1 VARADDPFES
11 YLLRVL
17 CALIAERSVSRTAIR
32 MNQSQPAISAALRRL
47 RSVFG
52 DPLLVRDK
60 NTMVP
65 TARALAVAER
75 ARAALALLEGLA
87 SAGEC
92 FDPATTEQVF
102 RIATP
107 DYLAPPFLSELVRLF
122 RREAPRARL
131 DALPLGPDFDYEQA
145 LQDGTVDIVIGNW
158 PNPPEHLYSSTLLED
173 EVVCLLAREHPLA
186 AAGALSAERYLQA
199 AHLVPLPYSI
209 GQRGV
214 VETELNSLRLQ
225 RDGRVRCPYF
235 GLAPSLLPG
244 TDLILTTSRHFA
256 RFHAE
261 HLDVAIV
268 DSPIRFPAMRFYQ
281 LWHESQQRAAP
292 HAWLRH
298 ALSVAARVL
307 LPPVGAG

>member
-75 ARAALALLEGLA
+75 ARAALSLLDGLA

-107 DYLAPPFLSELVRLF
+107 DYLAPPFLSEVVRLF
-122 RREAPRARL
+122 RRQAPRARL

-145 LQDGTVDIVIGNW
+145 LQDGAVDIVIGN
-158 PNPPEHLYSSTLLED
+158 
-173 EVVCLLAREHPLA
+173 
-186 AAGALSAERYLQA
+186 
-199 AHLVPLPYSI
+199 
-209 GQRGV
+209 
-214 VETELNSLRLQ
+214 
-225 RDGRVRCPYF
+225 
-235 GLAPSLLPG
+235 
-244 TDLILTTSRHFA
+244 
-256 RFHAE
+256 
-261 HLDVAIV
+261 
-268 DSPIRFPAMRFYQ
+268 
-281 LWHESQQRAAP
+281 
-292 HAWLRH
+292 
-298 ALSVAARVL
+298 
-307 LPPVGAG
+307 